1 MSTVIANQICI
12 INVLALLAYTYKCF
26 TVTQI
31 TYFLTTFINTVQ
43 VEIFFIFKNFF
54 FLFYNITILCHKCC
68 RFELNAYLYCI
79 ILSPSTPHIYVFH
92 ITVFPLFLLFYFLV
106 I

>member
-31 TYFLTTFINTVQ
+31 TTFLTTFMKYSASGN
-43 VEIFFIFKNFF
+43 IFYI
-54 FLFYNITILCHKCC
+54 
-68 RFELNAYLYCI
+68 
-79 ILSPSTPHIYVFH
+79 
-92 ITVFPLFLLFYFLV
+92 
-106 I
+106 